1 MKGISQA
8 VTVEEL
14 NGFNVHFSDGKSFM
28 EDVSLMIE
36 GGIKSSGFTVVT
48 CFEEELFTISWYLAH
63 DFIFSDDS
71 LQIQLTKDCSI
82 KFTEPEQ
89 YTQFKLIYQDILPK
103 ED

>member
-1 MKGISQA
+1 
-8 VTVEEL
+8 
-14 NGFNVHFSDGKSFM
+14 
-28 EDVSLMIE
+28 MIE

-48 CFEEELFTISWYLAH
+48 CFEEELFTIGWYLAH

-71 LQIQLTKDCSI
+71 HQIQLTKDCSI

-103 ED
+103 EE